1 MSQNNNN
8 NLSSNVSSVATNSN
22 QILAGSSS
30 TSTSMS
36 STPNLPNTSSNS
48 LNTNNINNNNNNNRK
63 FIKCPICLDE
73 NKYFV
78 NISDHLIKIHH
89 LVTSEMRKPILKQIK
104 ENSTLCI
111 NKSQFDL
118 VYFSNLNK
126 FVAHFFCI
134 LYCQPEF

>member
-1 MSQNNNN
+1 M
-8 NLSSNVSSVATNSN
+8 
-22 QILAGSSS
+22 
-30 TSTSMS
+30 
-36 STPNLPNTSSNS
+36 
-48 LNTNNINNNNNNNRK
+48 K

-89 LVTSEMRKPILKQIK
+89 LITSEMRKPILKQIK

-111 NKSQFDL
+111 NKNQFDL

-126 FVAHFFCI
+126 FVAEI
-134 LYCQPEF
+134 YEFLLSKI